1 MRLSLSVLLVTLALC
16 CYEANEIV
24 CPSLAKDMTAFLFVH
39 EAIYKPKL
47 QLAYNPPEA
56 ALNAKLQVKSCTD
69 KIPVLQRK
77 LIAGVLVKILAKCAL

>member
-16 CYEANEIV
+16 CYEANGIV
-24 CPSLAKDMTAFLFVH
+24 CPSLGKEMIAFLFEH
-39 EAIYKPKL
+39 EALYKPHL

-69 KIPVLQRK
+69 KIPIVQRK
-77 LIAGVLVKILAKCAL
+77 LIAGVLEKILVKCIF